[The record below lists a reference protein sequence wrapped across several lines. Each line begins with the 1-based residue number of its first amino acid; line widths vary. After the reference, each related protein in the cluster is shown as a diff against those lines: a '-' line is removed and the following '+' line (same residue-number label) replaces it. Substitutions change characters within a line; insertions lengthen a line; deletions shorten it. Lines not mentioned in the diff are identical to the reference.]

1 MANTKISQ
9 LPSWSGTAADLRWFV
24 MNNSGENETFKYSG
38 YTSQVIPGNGVE
50 SYVSINLPRTYAP
63 DDYMYILGKTNAASS
78 GQYSSVWG
86 GRNNKTNNQFGAV
99 VGGYSNTAGYIC
111 GVFVGGNN
119 NVQGSNSVILG
130 GESNTLSNTSVF
142 GMLSCY
148 NSTANLGNDNSNA
161 MIAGFSN
168 LFSANGIQGNA
179 MIGGRSNSWYHF
191 DSRDPVIGAPRYGL
205 GSMIGGYQNLIAGL
219 AGTSS
224 GSHAFPFLVGGKGN
238 SLRGQESTDSATSGC
253 SIINSHDS
261 TIIGPTNA
269 SGMFECLSSTIS
281 GKTQAVM
288 IGTSGRTATA
298 DNTTY
303 VENLHTYRTPS
314 TQVQPI
320 SSGTT
325 FTCNLNNGAKSQF
338 YITGTNTIN
347 ITNVRDGQSF
357 MIKTQTDGNYVT
369 TWTASGYTFVF
380 AGGIKDPGNNVTDI
394 FVFEV
399 FGSVIYGNRTH
410 NYS

>member
-1 MANTKISQ
+1 MSVYISNLPLYTGNTYNGYII
-9 LPSWSGTAADLRWFV
+9 W
-24 MNNSGENETFKYSG
+24 NNSGETTTYKTLY
-38 YTSQVIPGNGVE
+38 QQQLIPGIGIE
-50 SYVSINLPRTYAP
+50 SSVSSNLPQSYAP
-63 DDYMYILGKTNAASS
+63 NDYMYILGKTNAASS
-78 GQYSSVWG
+78 GDYSSVWG
-86 GRNNKTNNQFGAV
+86 GRNNKTDNQFGAV

-111 GVFVGGNN
+111 GVFAGGNN
-119 NVQGSNSVILG
+119 NAQGSCSVILG

-148 NSTANLGNDNSNA
+148 NSTATMGNDNSNA
-161 MIAGFSN
+161 MIAGHSN
-168 LFSANGIQGNA
+168 LFSANGVQGNA
-179 MIGGRSNSWYHF
+179 MIGGRSNSWYHA

-205 GSMIGGYQNLIAGL
+205 GSMIGGYQNIIAGL
-219 AGTSS
+219 VGTAS

-238 SLRGQESTDSATSGC
+238 ALRGEESNDSATSGC
-253 SIINSHDS
+253 SIINSYDS

-288 IGTSGRTATA
+288 LGTSGRTANA
-298 DNTTY
+298 DYTTY

-338 YITGTNTIN
+338 YITGTSTVN
-347 ITNVRDGQSF
+347 ITNVRDGASF
-357 MIKTQTDGNYVT
+357 MIKTQTDGNHNM
-369 TWTASGYTFVF
+369 TWTATGYTFVF
-380 AGGIKDPGNNVTDI
+380 EGGIKDPGNNVTDI

-399 FGSVIYGNRTH
+399 FGSVIYGNRRH